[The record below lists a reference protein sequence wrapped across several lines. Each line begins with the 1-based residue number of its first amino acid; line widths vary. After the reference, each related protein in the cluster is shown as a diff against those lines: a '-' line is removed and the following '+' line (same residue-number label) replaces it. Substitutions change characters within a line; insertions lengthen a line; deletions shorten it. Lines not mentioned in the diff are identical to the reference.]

1 MAITL
6 PTPGESP
13 WDSDLNNALFS
24 LQQQVT
30 VITTD
35 YLSRV
40 LADTLYAANNDSRIT
55 NALNKTNNLS
65 ELTSPT
71 TARTN
76 LGLGNSATLNV
87 GTAAGTVSA
96 GDAVPNHVAA
106 TDPHGDRAWATAT
119 FLASVGG
126 TLTGTLTI
134 ATGGLNVSTGN
145 FSVASG
151 TTALGGG
158 VNVTGSAIVSGGNV
172 GVYGASTAS
181 RVYATAVGGDP
192 IDRWHVLA
200 SGYMQWSDGVAST
213 DTNLYRKAA
222 DQLATDDDFFINIAG
237 KGLNIKEG
245 TNAKMGTAVLVAG
258 QVIVSNTA
266 VTATSRIFLTSQ
278 VDGGTPGFLRVSQ
291 RTAGATFT
299 IKSSSNTDT
308 STVAWVIVE
317 PA

>member
-35 YLSRV
+35 YLQRA
-40 LADTLYAANNDSRIT
+40 LADTLYAAKNDSRIT

-65 ELTSPT
+65 ELTSPN

-87 GTAAGTVSA
+87 GTASGTVAS
-96 GDAVPNHVAA
+96 GDAVPDHVAA
-106 TDPHGDRAWATAT
+106 TDPHGDRAYALAT
-119 FLASVGG
+119 FLATAGG
-126 TLTGTLTI
+126 TMTGALNI
-134 ATGGLNVSTGN
+134 AAGGLTVQTGN
-145 FSVASG
+145 FSVTSG

-158 VNVTGSAIVSGGNV
+158 VNVSGNAIVAGGNV

-222 DQLATDDDFFINIAG
+222 DQLATDDDFFINVAG

-258 QVIVSNTA
+258 TVTVTNTA
-266 VTATSRIFLTSQ
+266 VTANSRIFVTSQ
-278 VDGGTPGFLRVSQ
+278 VDGGTPGFLRIQ
-291 RTAGATFT
+291 QITAGASFV
-299 IKSSSNTDT
+299 IKSSSTTDT
-308 STVAWVIVE
+308 STVAWIIIE